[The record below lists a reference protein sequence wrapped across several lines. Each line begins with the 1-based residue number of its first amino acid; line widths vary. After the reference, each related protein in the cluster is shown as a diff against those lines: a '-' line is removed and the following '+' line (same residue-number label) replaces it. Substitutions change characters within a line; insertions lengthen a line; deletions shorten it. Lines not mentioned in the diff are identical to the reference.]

1 MTPTTR
7 SYESSLGS
15 VIRSVTRF
23 PFVWMRSIDPS
34 EVGKM
39 EVAERALWDGVFVR
53 ESFGLYLPSAPSSGG
68 HTIELLSDNSYNPPK
83 RLG

>member
-1 MTPTTR
+1 
-7 SYESSLGS
+7 
-15 VIRSVTRF
+15 
-23 PFVWMRSIDPS
+23 MRSIDPS

-53 ESFGLYLPSAPSSGG
+53 ESFALYLPSASPRVG
-68 HTIELLSDNSYNPPK
+68 HTIEHLLDNYHNPPK